1 MSNKAIQ
8 VKEVA
13 SCESVSGD
21 TLDGAP
27 RSMNNTDSI
36 GFESANSELG
46 HLNSA
51 APMYSDSITVIQRQ
65 MKQLPFW
72 VRALL
77 GQLPG
82 KHIRLDGQDYLTR
95 WMLKGDGSGRS
106 WEVYIHHLQSVD
118 VSRFLHNHPWPW
130 FLALAL
136 AGYYRQDVL
145 ESETGDVRRETI
157 RWWNFFRGQNRY
169 HAIREISDGGV
180 WTLVITSPRNGH
192 KWGYWNSDR
201 KLHVSDDIDR
211 DSRTRSETTYFRG
224 CQHQL
229 HR

>member
-8 VKEVA
+8 VKEVV
-13 SCESVSGD
+13 SRESVPGD
-21 TLDGAP
+21 TLDGTP
-27 RSMNNTDSI
+27 CSMKNIDSI
-36 GFESANSELG
+36 GLGSVASELG
-46 HLNSA
+46 YLNSA
-51 APMYSDSITVIQRQ
+51 APVYSDAIAVIQQ
-65 MKQLPFW
+65 HMKQLPFW

-77 GQLPG
+77 RQLPG

-136 AGYYRQDVL
+136 AGHYHQDVL

-180 WTLVITSPRNGH
+180 WTLVITSPRNDH
-192 KWGYWNSDR
+192 KWGYWNSYLQ
-201 KLHVSDDIDR
+201 LHVSDDIDP
-211 DSRTRSETTYFRG
+211 DSHTRSETIYFKGR
-224 CQHQL
+224 QRQS